1 MSQYS
6 RIDMKIAAFHE
17 LSDSH
22 QPMFLP
28 LSWAAAFITTS
39 IWPLHTGTVPIL
51 LPASWKQPC
60 SPDRIYEALQHIPKG
75 KRNGVFLVPDVLR
88 EYIRKPEHL
97 ESLKRFDTI
106 TYGGAGLDRD
116 TGDAIWEKTGLRIH
130 SAMGSTD
137 SSVYP
142 LLYEEKPSSR
152 WWMYR
157 FHPNCLG
164 FYFEHFSDDL
174 YELCIKRQPNDN
186 RHCFLVDPERK
197 VFHTRDLF
205 KTVRVIES
213 HIEN

>member
-1 MSQYS
+1 
-6 RIDMKIAAFHE
+6 MKIAAFHE
-17 LSDSH
+17 LANSH
-22 QPMFLP
+22 QPVCLP

-39 IWPLHTGTVPIL
+39 IWPVSTGAVPIL

-75 KRNGVFLVPDVLR
+75 KRNGIFLVPDVLR
-88 EYIRKPEHL
+88 EYVRKPERL
-97 ESLKRFDTI
+97 ESLRHFDAI
-106 TYGGAGLDRD
+106 TYGGAGLDRA
-116 TGDAIWEKTGLRIH
+116 TGNAIWEKTGLRIQ

-137 SSVYP
+137 SSIYP
-142 LLYEEKPSSR
+142 LLFEENPSSR

-157 FHPNCLG
+157 FHPDCLG

-186 RHCFLVDPERK
+186 RHCFLVDPERA

-205 KTVRVIES
+205 KTVSVIES
-213 HIEN
+213 RVK